1 MIEIILERSETYHWA
16 LIRNHSNGDYED
28 TITDHLAVQIKVASD
43 AVFTDEE
50 KMYLRRKNLALNQQ
64 NNKYGWIYRRF
75 YLPDNQMDKFIN
87 WGTGEHT
94 CVDYSTSAFVDE
106 LNKKF
111 PNRFVVGTLKSC
123 TSNISTIYK

>member
-50 KMYLRRKNLALNQQ
+50 KMYLRRKNHALNQQ
-64 NNKYGWIYRRF
+64 NNTYSRVYRRYCF
-75 YLPDNQMDKFIN
+75 PDNQMDKFIN

-94 CVDYSTSAFVDE
+94 GVDFSTSAFVDE
-106 LNKKF
+106 LNKYF
-111 PNRFVVGTLKSC
+111 PNRFVVGSLKSC
-123 TSNISTIYK
+123 TSDISSIYE